1 MRILL
6 VSANTETINM
16 PVLPLGLSCIARA
29 TREAGYAVRVVNSLD
44 REELIPAVLGA
55 IDEFAPDVIGI
66 SVRNIDDQ
74 VMEPPRFL
82 LEPVKYL
89 VAAVKEKTLVPVVL
103 GGAGFSIFPEAALKY
118 LGADMG
124 IRGPGEKAFL
134 SLLDRL
140 KQNRDPSGIPGLY
153 QSGKPSF
160 FPPDKTEEINDF
172 PIPLPEDQLFAPQES
187 GGDEFWVPFQ
197 TRRGCP
203 MDCSYCSTSA
213 IEGRITRKRN
223 LSHVLDAL
231 RIYNRA
237 GYTRFFFVD
246 NTFNLPSAYAKALC
260 DGMAGKGLNLSWRCI
275 IYPRNV
281 DEELAEKM
289 AAAGC
294 VEVSLGFESGSPEIL
309 RALNKKFTPEDVRM
323 VADRLRKNNIR
334 QTGFLLL
341 GAPGENE
348 KTLAES
354 LALAEDL
361 NLDAMKITSGI
372 RIYPGTRLAR
382 QAVAEGVIAPDDN
395 LLFPR
400 FYVDPV
406 VRESLK
412 NTVAEWLEKHVNWF
426 S

>member
-1 MRILL
+1 MKVLL

-29 TREAGYAVRVVNSLD
+29 TREAGYAVELVNTLD
-44 REELIPAVLGA
+44 REQLIPAVTRA
-55 IDEFAPDVIGI
+55 VDEFAPDVVGI

-74 VMEPPRFL
+74 VMEPARFL
-82 LEPVKYL
+82 LEPVRDL
-89 VAAVKEKTLVPVVL
+89 VSAVRGRTRAPIVL
-103 GGAGFSIFPEAALKY
+103 GGAGFSIFPEAALSY

-134 SLLDRL
+134 TLLDCL
-140 KQNRDPSGIPGLY
+140 EQNRDPSDIPGLY
-153 QSGKPSF
+153 LPGKTPLS
-160 FPPDKTEEINDF
+160 PRNATGDINDY
-172 PIPLPEDQLFAPQES
+172 PIPRPEDQLFAPGEA
-187 GGDEFWVPFQ
+187 GEDFWVPFQ

-213 IEGRITRKRN
+213 IEGRITRKRH
-223 LSHVLDAL
+223 LDHVLDMLSA
-231 RIYNRA
+231 YNRA
-237 GYTRFFFVD
+237 GYSRFFFVD
-246 NTFNLPSAYAKALC
+246 NTFNLPPAYAKALC
-260 DGMAGKGLNLSWRCI
+260 DGIVDKGPDLSWRCI

-294 VEVSLGFESGSPEIL
+294 VEVSLGFESGSPEML
-309 RALNKKFTPEDVRM
+309 RALNKKFTPEDVRT
-323 VADRLRKNNIR
+323 VSARLRKHNLR

-341 GAPGENE
+341 GGPGENE

-354 LALAEDL
+354 LGFAESL
-361 NLDAMKITSGI
+361 NLDAMKVTCGI

-382 QAVAEGVIAPDDN
+382 RAVADGVVAPDDD

-400 FYVDPV
+400 YYLAPA
-406 VRESLK
+406 LK
-412 NTVAEWLEKHVNWF
+412 ATLKDTVAGWLEKHPNWF